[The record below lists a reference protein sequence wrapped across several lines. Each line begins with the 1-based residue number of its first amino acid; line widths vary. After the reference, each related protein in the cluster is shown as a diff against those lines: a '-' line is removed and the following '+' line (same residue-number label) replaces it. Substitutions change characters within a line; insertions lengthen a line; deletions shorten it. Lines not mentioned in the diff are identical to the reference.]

1 MASTDA
7 FHDDFL
13 DAEPMILDVPAD
25 LDDGIEADIY
35 PPLLRFAVIAGLSST
50 LWAALIAGGWA
61 LFRVIG

>member
-25 LDDGIEADIY
+25 LDDGRETDVY

-50 LWAALIAGGWA
+50 LWALLIAGFWT
-61 LFRVIG
+61 LLRVIG